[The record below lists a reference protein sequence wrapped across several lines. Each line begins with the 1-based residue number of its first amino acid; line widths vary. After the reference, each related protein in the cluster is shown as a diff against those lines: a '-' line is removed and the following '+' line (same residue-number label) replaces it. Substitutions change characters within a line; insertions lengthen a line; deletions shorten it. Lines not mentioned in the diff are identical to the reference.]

1 MNILDR
7 PVIKD
12 YLYSRAIK
20 GSLVCPVIKILF
32 LLAAPSLCPFGLL
45 NAANR
50 NRIHGTQVTVVYRF
64 VCVLLIGPHLR
75 DKRDESIDNRN
86 LDLFFSCSAAG
97 IRPKGSLKAGESKAA
112 DKEEI

>member
-1 MNILDR
+1 VFKRSLSHAYQIYYLSG
-7 PVIKD
+7 PIKD
-12 YLYSRAIK
+12 VLSGPIK
-20 GSLVCPVIKILF
+20 
-32 LLAAPSLCPFGLL
+32 
-45 NAANR
+45 
-50 NRIHGTQVTVVYRF
+50 VTVVYRF